1 MSLKNQKGFWVG
13 VGILLVFG
21 VARVVTMQAGAQQD
35 LLGKKAPSFEL
46 QSVTGDTVKLADME
60 GNVVL
65 LDFWAVWCGPCRKSM
80 PFFQEL
86 QDKYGKDG
94 LEVIGVHVEDRMPS
108 PDEVAEYLAKLGVT
122 YTNVVSTVDTD
133 NEFMIFA
140 MPTTYV
146 VDREGIIVK
155 RHIGFDPATAPAE
168 LEEIV
173 RSLLSTD
180 Q

>member
-1 MSLKNQKGFWVG
+1 MSPKNQKGFWVG

-21 VARVVTMQAGAQQD
+21 LARVVTMPAGAGQD
-35 LLGKKAPSFEL
+35 VLGKKAPSFEL
-46 QSVTGDTVKLADME
+46 QSVAGDTVKLTDLE
-60 GNVVL
+60 GKVVL

-86 QDKYGKDG
+86 QDKYGQEG
-94 LEVIGVHVEDRMPS
+94 LEVIGVHVDDRMPS
-108 PDEVAEYLAKLGVT
+108 SEEVATYLEKLGVT

-133 NEFMIFA
+133 DEFMIFA

-146 VDREGIIVK
+146 IDQTGIIVK
-155 RHIGFDPATAPAE
+155 RHIGYDPATAPAE

-173 RSLLSTD
+173 RAMLGIK
-180 Q
+180 

>member
-1 MSLKNQKGFWVG
+1 MSPKNQKAFWVG
-13 VGILLVFG
+13 VGILLVFD
-21 VARVVTMQAGAQQD
+21 VARVVTMRAGAQQD
-35 LLGKKAPSFEL
+35 VLGKKAPSFEL

-60 GNVVL
+60 GKVVL
-65 LDFWAVWCGPCRKSM
+65 LDFWAVWCGPCRTSM

-86 QDKYGKDG
+86 QDEYGKDG
-94 LEVIGVHVEDRMPS
+94 LEVVGVHVDDRMPS
-108 PDEVAEYLAKLGVT
+108 LDEVAEYLAKLGVS
-122 YTNVVSTVDTD
+122 YTNVASTVDTD

-173 RSLLSTD
+173 RSMLGMY
-180 Q
+180 

>member
-1 MSLKNQKGFWVG
+1 MSPKHQKGFWVG
-13 VGILLVFG
+13 IAILLAFG
-21 VARVVTMQAGAQQD
+21 LARVVTMQAGTQQD
-35 LLGKKAPSFEL
+35 VVGKKAPSFEL
-46 QSVTGDTVKLADME
+46 QSVTGETVKLADME
-60 GNVVL
+60 GKVVL

-86 QDKYGKDG
+86 QDKYGEEG

-108 PDEVAEYLAKLGVT
+108 SEEVAEYLAKLGVT
-122 YTNVVSTVDTD
+122 YTNVVSTFDTD

-146 VDREGIIVK
+146 VDRKGIIVK

-173 RSLLSTD
+173 RSMLGLD
-180 Q
+180 P

>member
-1 MSLKNQKGFWVG
+1 MSSKNQKGFWVG

-21 VARVVTMQAGAQQD
+21 LARVVTMQAGTGQD
-35 LLGKKAPSFEL
+35 VLGKKAPSFEL
-46 QSVTGDTVKLADME
+46 QSVTGDTIKLADLE
-60 GNVVL
+60 GKVVL

-86 QDKYGKDG
+86 QDKYGKEG
-94 LEVIGVHVEDRMPS
+94 LEVIGVHVDDRMPA
-108 PDEVAEYLAKLGVT
+108 PEEVATYLEELGVT

-133 NEFMIFA
+133 DEFMIFA

-146 VDREGIIVK
+146 IDQKGIIVK
-155 RHIGFDPATAPAE
+155 RHIGYDPVTAPAE

-173 RSLLSTD
+173 RTMLGLD